1 MYTYVYIY
9 IYIYTYILRIYIYT
23 LVMMM
28 MMMIIM
34 MVNYFCGMVNLR
46 KITNYKTNQ
55 KINFYG
61 LISKTFN
68 KCIVLN
74 KRKSSIH
81 NVNYI

>member
-1 MYTYVYIY
+1 
-9 IYIYTYILRIYIYT
+9 
-23 LVMMM
+23 MM

-55 KINFYG
+55 KINLYG

-68 KCIVLN
+68 KCIVFN